1 MKHNIYILLFILLT
15 VFIVTYIYFFLYN
28 KKPTY
33 TFIHPTKTGGTACE
47 MFFRN
52 YYSEFIN
59 GEGHDNKCTNDNN
72 PIIIIR
78 DPIDRFI
85 SMYKYWKG
93 GSCDMYNYKR
103 SKVFVQ
109 NYHNYTIKDFIKLI
123 KNNRY
128 DVLCQDFTW
137 DLHFQPIT
145 NWINNTN
152 YKNIIIILYE
162 KNLNE
167 KINKLLSNLKIK
179 NKGVELPMINISNN
193 KETIKLDNE
202 DIIFVQSYF
211 ANDFKLCDN
220 IKNRPELFKFVI

>member
-1 MKHNIYILLFILLT
+1 
-15 VFIVTYIYFFLYN
+15 
-28 KKPTY
+28 
-33 TFIHPTKTGGTACE
+33 

-59 GEGHDNKCTNDNN
+59 GEGHDNKCTNYNN

-137 DLHFQPIT
+137 NQHFQPIT

-179 NKGVELPMINISNN
+179 NKGLELPMINISNN